1 MEKKCLRKKDN
12 LWVLFNGKEYCV
24 GLTKEAQVELG
35 AVTFASIQK
44 AGTAL
49 KQGETLVELEAEKAV
64 SEFPSPLTGVISS
77 VNEKIDQS
85 IDTLNDEDEM
95 NAWLV
100 SFKEVDPSQFEAL

>member
-24 GLTKEAQVELG
+24 GLTKEAQEELG

-49 KQGETLVELEAEKAV
+49 KQGETLV
-64 SEFPSPLTGVISS
+64 
-77 VNEKIDQS
+77 
-85 IDTLNDEDEM
+85 
-95 NAWLV
+95 
-100 SFKEVDPSQFEAL
+100 

>member
-24 GLTKEAQVELG
+24 GLTKEAQEELG

-49 KQGETLVELEAEKAV
+49 KCTHG
-64 SEFPSPLTGVISS
+64 FVIIH
-77 VNEKIDQS
+77 VR
-85 IDTLNDEDEM
+85 
-95 NAWLV
+95 
-100 SFKEVDPSQFEAL
+100 